1 MSERKQDFLNSL
13 RECSHRMQDGRELA
27 EYTLNKCLDEGIH
40 SKVDVFNLCRM
51 LDANYVPSDLDDVDG
66 IYITERR
73 DGEKSS
79 NRAIIGLNINK
90 VSLRRL
96 KFTLA
101 HELCHHIK
109 DFEKKQQVTLN
120 EDLDIPYNKVEK
132 FANTFASYLLVPHL
146 ELKYKLVEFKKK
158 QKLSDA
164 DIINLAD
171 HFEVSKS
178 MITYRLDR
186 LNISYDLGNGNL
198 STDIDLKIKLQYI
211 KGIFSNSK
219 KLFDSYRRANIME
232 IVSNDSRFEGIKLEI
247 EEISEIIFDID
258 GYLDEGKILSENE
271 IQIIGLYYMY
281 EKLLEENDIPDQ
293 YKLQDYHSYLYKL
306 SKEYVKGFR
315 QSDNYITGAKV
326 QTPPYNKVQEEMYLL
341 AKDIGFI
348 FEGNYRE
355 VNLEFI
361 NSLAMI
367 HQKITWIH
375 PFSDGNGR
383 VSRLLNNW
391 LLQLKEYPYMVIK
404 VKDKD
409 SYLRCLQE
417 ADENNFKPLIE
428 LLIDNIY
435 KNYNDYILV
444 NI

>member
-1 MSERKQDFLNSL
+1 
-13 RECSHRMQDGRELA
+13 MQDGRELA
-27 EYTLNKCLDEGIH
+27 EYTLNKCFDEGIH
-40 SKVDVFNLCRM
+40 SKVDVFNLCRV

-73 DGEKSS
+73 DGEKIL

-109 DFEKKQQVTLN
+109 DFEKQQQVTLN
-120 EDLDIPYNKVEK
+120 EDLDIPYSKVEK

-146 ELKYKLVEFKKK
+146 KLKNKLDEFSGKK
-158 QKLSDA
+158 KLSDA
-164 DIINLAD
+164 DIICLAD
-171 HFEVSKS
+171 YFEVSKS

-186 LNISYDLGNGNL
+186 LNISYELGSGSL

-258 GYLDEGKILSENE
+258 GFLEEGKILSENE
-271 IQIIGLYYMY
+271 MQIIGLYYMY

-293 YKLQDYHSYLYKL
+293 YKLQDYHSYLYKM

-315 QSDNYITGAKV
+315 RSDNYITGAKV
-326 QTPPYNKVQEEMYLL
+326 QTPSHTKVQEEMYLL
-341 AKDIGFI
+341 AKDIRFI
-348 FEGNYRE
+348 FDGSSRE
-355 VNLEFI
+355 VNLEFV
-361 NSLAMI
+361 NSLAKI

-417 ADENNFKPLIE
+417 ADEYNFKPLIE

-435 KNYNDYILV
+435 ENYNDYILA